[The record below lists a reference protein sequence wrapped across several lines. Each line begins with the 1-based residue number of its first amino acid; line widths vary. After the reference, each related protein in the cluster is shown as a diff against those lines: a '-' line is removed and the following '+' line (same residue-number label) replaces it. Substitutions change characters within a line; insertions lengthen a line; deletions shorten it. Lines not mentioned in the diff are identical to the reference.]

1 MVTWLARRR
10 LQAPDRGRE
19 AATTI
24 AATGWRC
31 WSSPS
36 SSLTSLHHTVE
47 DRAAVEVGAHT
58 VDRIGFSYQLDPVGA
73 DAGRRAGG
81 RRPR

>member
-10 LQAPDRGRE
+10 LQAPDAGRE

-24 AATGWRC
+24 AATGLAMLVF
-31 WSSPS
+31 SL

-47 DRAAVEVGAHT
+47 DRAAEEVGAHT
-58 VDRIGFSYQLDPVGA
+58 VDRIGFSYLLDP
-73 DAGRRAGG
+73 RHPC
-81 RRPR
+81 RPPSLRTGPP